1 MNKYKSFIKNNS
13 GTLLT
18 IAGCIGTIATTVLG
32 IRAGMKIKE
41 ENLDVKESILAA
53 VPAVIGCAGSIA
65 CVVAGDA
72 LNRKQKSEL
81 LATCALAGSS
91 YSSYRQEIRKRYGEE
106 VDKEILETVA
116 SNPEC
121 MYMAPDIPDKVC
133 TWIID
138 MCDDNIPPIEIQAC
152 ERDIIHAEYYLNR
165 NYILKS
171 EQSVIDFF
179 TFLGIENI
187 DPRYGNYGWMIDDC
201 QIYFLDFRHT
211 KIDENTFRLT
221 PIFSPWYDYE
231 NLNMFGESNSD
242 YPILPFG
249 DAL

>member
-1 MNKYKSFIKNNS
+1 MNKYKSFVKNNS

-91 YSSYRQEIRKRYGEE
+91 Y
-106 VDKEILETVA
+106 
-116 SNPEC
+116 
-121 MYMAPDIPDKVC
+121 
-133 TWIID
+133 
-138 MCDDNIPPIEIQAC
+138 
-152 ERDIIHAEYYLNR
+152 
-165 NYILKS
+165 
-171 EQSVIDFF
+171 
-179 TFLGIENI
+179 
-187 DPRYGNYGWMIDDC
+187 
-201 QIYFLDFRHT
+201 
-211 KIDENTFRLT
+211 
-221 PIFSPWYDYE
+221 
-231 NLNMFGESNSD
+231 
-242 YPILPFG
+242 
-249 DAL
+249 